1 MRKITLFL
9 AAATLA
15 TPAFAHDRYDAPP
28 PRSDVDA
35 TMRALSDPRAQA
47 GVAILLDQLTSAVLD
62 TRVGPLADLA
72 PDSNI
77 RPNDTIGSAAARRD
91 PAFRNKLRMG
101 TIGAVAVAGRAA
113 SGAAAMSDSIDAT
126 AARLER
132 IIDSY
137 RR

>member
-9 AAATLA
+9 LAATVA
-15 TPAFAHDRYDAPP
+15 TPALAHDRYYASP
-28 PRSDVDA
+28 PRDDARA

-47 GVAILLDQLTSAVLD
+47 GVAVLLDQLTTAVLD
-62 TRVGPLADLA
+62 TRVGPMADLA
-72 PDSNI
+72 PDSDI
-77 RPNDTIGSAAARRD
+77 RPNDTIGDVQARRD

-101 TIGAVAVAGRAA
+101 TFGAVAVAGRAA
-113 SGAAAMSDSIDAT
+113 GDAAAMSDSIDAT

-132 IIDSY
+132 IIDAY

>member
-9 AAATLA
+9 LAATVA
-15 TPAFAHDRYDAPP
+15 TPALARDRYDAPP
-28 PRSDVDA
+28 PRDDVRA
-35 TMRALSDPRAQA
+35 AARALSDPHVQA
-47 GVAILLDQLTSAVLD
+47 GVAVLLDQLTTAMLD
-62 TRVGPLADLA
+62 TRVGPIADLA
-72 PDSNI
+72 PKSNI
-77 RPNDTIGSAAARRD
+77 RSNDTLGDVQARRD

-101 TIGAVAVAGRAA
+101 TFGAVAVAGKAA
-113 SGAAAMSDSIDAT
+113 GDVAAMSDSIDAT